1 MWTGEYQHSMR
12 NMGVLSSG
20 DGTLATYTRRND
32 ELQREGSLGFFLKD
46 NLWFPIKC
54 CPFNAERTIFIK
66 AQSQAKLLLQSSLD
80 ISERN

>member
-1 MWTGEYQHSMR
+1 MR

-32 ELQREGSLGFFLKD
+32 DLPREDSLGFFLKD
-46 NLWFPIKC
+46 NLWFHRKC
-54 CPFNAERTIFIK
+54 CLFNAERTIFIK

-80 ISERN
+80 ISQCN